1 MVYSETFFHCSFNR
15 LGEFYN
21 DVRSILYSFFY
32 KYIFYKNI
40 EAEICETLRIF
51 KKKSEANILPECNFV
66 C

>member
-1 MVYSETFFHCSFNR
+1 MTCVLF
-15 LGEFYN
+15 
-21 DVRSILYSFFY
+21 
-32 KYIFYKNI
+32 YIFYKNI